1 MKKILLGAVL
11 MLASFTAS
19 AGSVTISNPTVTQG
33 SGFITEVST
42 PTGEYIFGG
51 NFFEVGETV
60 ELSWDSQLTG
70 FAQGLVNY
78 SVSSTLDNWSLSVL
92 EGGVET
98 LLTGN
103 NAANTAIFA
112 PFTKNGGTIYNLIM
126 TGTATISSFSVG
138 YTYPI
143 GVTET
148 PLPAAV
154 WLFGSVLLGG
164 LALRRRSKNA
174 NMQAITA

>member
-1 MKKILLGAVL
+1 MKKLLLGAVL

-19 AGSVTISNPTVTQG
+19 AGTVTITNPTVIQG

-51 NFFEVGETV
+51 DFFEASETV
-60 ELSWDSQLTG
+60 ELSWNSQLTG
-70 FAQGLVNY
+70 FAQGLVNF
-78 SVSSTLDNWSLSVL
+78 SVSSSLDNWSLSVL
-92 EGGVET
+92 DGGVKK

-103 NAANTAIFA
+103 NAANTAVFA

-126 TGTATISSFSVG
+126 TGTTAISSFSVG
-138 YTYPI
+138 FSYPVE
-143 GVTET
+143 VTQT

-174 NMQAITA
+174 NMQAVVA